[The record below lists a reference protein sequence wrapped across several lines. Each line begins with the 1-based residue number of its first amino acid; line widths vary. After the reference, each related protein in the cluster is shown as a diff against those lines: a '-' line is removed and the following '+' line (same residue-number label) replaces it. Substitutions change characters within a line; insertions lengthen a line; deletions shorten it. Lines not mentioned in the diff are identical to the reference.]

1 MLEQKHHACFNRS
14 FSNKPPSFFL
24 LENEIFDGRGNST
37 QTGRSIIITEKL
49 LAAQKAL
56 HCYNK

>member
-1 MLEQKHHACFNRS
+1 MPVSTEVFRTSPL
-14 FSNKPPSFFL
+14 FFL

-37 QTGRSIIITEKL
+37 QTGRSIIITGKL

-56 HCYNK
+56 HCYNKKMIRAN